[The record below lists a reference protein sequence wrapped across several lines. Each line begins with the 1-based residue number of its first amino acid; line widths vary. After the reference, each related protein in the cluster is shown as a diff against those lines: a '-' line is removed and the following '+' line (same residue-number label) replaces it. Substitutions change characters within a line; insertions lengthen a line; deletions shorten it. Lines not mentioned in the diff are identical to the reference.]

1 MPVALVTSKATAPYS
16 SVFMKLPRRQF
27 LHLAAGAAALP
38 AVSRLARAQT
48 YPTRP
53 VRLIVAFAAGGPN
66 DIVARLVGQWLTER
80 LGQPFVVENRAGG
93 GSTVGTEVLVRSP
106 PDGHSLLLCS
116 PANTIGASFYEKLSY
131 NFVSDTAPVA
141 LVAQGA
147 SVMET
152 HPSVPAKTVPEF
164 VAYAKANPGK
174 INMASSGTG
183 GYQHVTGELF
193 KAMTGVN
200 LVHVPYRGA
209 GPALTD
215 LLDGQVQV
223 FFDTLPSSIEHI
235 RAGRLRALA
244 VTTAT
249 RSAVLPDTPTIGEF
263 LPGYQSSTWW
273 GVVAPKSVP
282 EQVVARLNAEINAAL
297 ADTKIAARLSDLG
310 AVPEP
315 ISPTAFGTL
324 LADETEK
331 WAKVVKFAGIKPE

>member
-1 MPVALVTSKATAPYS
+1 
-16 SVFMKLPRRQF
+16 MKLPRRQF

-38 AVSRLARAQT
+38 MVSRLARAQT
-48 YPTRP
+48 YPTKP

-66 DIVARLVGQWLTER
+66 DIVARLIGQWLTER
-80 LGQPFVVENRAGG
+80 LGQPFVVENRPGG

-106 PDGHSLLLCS
+106 PDGHTLLLCS

-164 VAYAKANPGK
+164 IAYARANPGK

-215 LLDGQVQV
+215 LLGGQVQV

-235 RAGRLRALA
+235 RVGRLRARA

-249 RSAVLPDTPTIGEF
+249 RSTVLPDTPTIGEF
-263 LPGYQSSTWW
+263 VPGYQSSTWW
-273 GVVAPKSVP
+273 GVVAPKSAP

-297 ADTKIAARLSDLG
+297 ADPKIAARLSDLG

-315 ISPTAFGTL
+315 VSPTAFGTL